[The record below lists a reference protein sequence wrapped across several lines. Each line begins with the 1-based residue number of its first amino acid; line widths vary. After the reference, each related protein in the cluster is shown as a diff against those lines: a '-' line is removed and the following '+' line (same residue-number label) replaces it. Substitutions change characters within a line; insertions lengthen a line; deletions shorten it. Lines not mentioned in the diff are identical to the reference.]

1 MILRREM
8 DEQNKNGLRVE
19 TRDAKREDVCP
30 GKNGKL
36 DLDSVRSRIDMAT
49 EHDAA
54 EKTGPEYWRSLEEL
68 AGSEDFQDA
77 LHREFPKG
85 ASEWVDSVS
94 RRGFLKV
101 MGASLGLAGM
111 TGCVRLPLEPI
122 VPYVRQPEEMI
133 PGRPMFYATA
143 CTLGGYASPLLVE
156 SHLGRPTKVEGND
169 QHPASLGGTDIF
181 AQASILGMYDP
192 DRSQTVVSMGDLRS
206 WQAFLGAIRGP
217 LNIQKGLQGA
227 GIRILTPTIS
237 SPTLADQLRSFLKIY
252 PQAKWHV
259 YEPVNRDNVLEGA
272 KLAFGQPV
280 ETRYDLSKA
289 DVIVSLDADFLYA
302 GFPGNTR
309 YIRDFAKRRNP
320 DDGKMNRLYVI
331 ESTPTST
338 GAKADHRW
346 SMLASQ
352 MEGVAGVLGSP
363 VSICNGEAGSK
374 SAPDKFLLTLIQ
386 DLHTHQGSSVVIAGE
401 HQSPAVH
408 ALAHGIN
415 QGLFNVGKTVLYS
428 ESVDANPVNQAE
440 SIKDLV
446 ADMRDGKVDLLVIL
460 GGNPAYDAPAD
471 LNFADALTNSKI
483 PLRVHHGLYQ
493 NETAE
498 LCQWH
503 VDATHELEAWGDAR
517 AYDGT
522 VSIIQPLIA
531 PLYGGKSALEFVALL
546 SGQAD
551 ATGYDLVRA
560 YWQKQHAGADFEQF
574 WRRSLHDGWVEGT
587 TFSDKALKPAAIFCD
602 AAGGSE
608 LNISGHELK
617 LSARTD
623 SNAIELNIRRDPTIY
638 DGQFSNN
645 GWLQELPKPMTKL
658 TWDNAVLI
666 GPKMAE
672 RLNIATED
680 VVELELN
687 GKKVQGPAW
696 IQAGHPDKSVTV
708 FLGYGRKRAGR
719 VGTAQGFDAY
729 ALRTSAA
736 PWIATDVHI
745 RKTGE
750 TYKLAS
756 TQGMQSMDTP
766 DGGHRPLVRE
776 TTLEEYRKEPNFAK
790 EEETPYALSLYE
802 PYPYKS
808 EDYAWGMAIDL
819 NSCVGCNNCML
830 ACQSENNIAVV
841 GKEQVVIGR
850 HMHWIR
856 VDAYYQ
862 GDRDNPK
869 AFFQPVP
876 CMQCENA
883 PCEVVC
889 PVGATVHSTEGLND
903 MTYNRCVG
911 TRYCSNN
918 CPYKVRR
925 FNFLLF
931 QDWETPQYKMMRN
944 PDVSVRSRGVMEKCT
959 YCVQRINERRIDVET
974 ASVREEKK
982 ILIGDELQTACQQSC
997 PAGAIIFGNI
1007 NDPNS
1012 KVSKLKAQSRNYSLL
1027 GELNTRPRT
1036 TYLAEV
1042 RNPNPELEA
1051 KA

>member
-1 MILRREM
+1 MKIE
-8 DEQNKNGLRVE
+8 EQDGR
-19 TRDAKREDVCP
+19 AKREEVCP
-30 GKNGKL
+30 SKKGKL
-36 DLDSVRSRIDMAT
+36 DLDSLRAQINEANNN
-49 EHDAA
+49 
-54 EKTGPEYWRSLEEL
+54 EKAGPEYWRSLEEL
-68 AGSEDFQDA
+68 AGSPAFQEA

-101 MGASLGLAGM
+101 MGASMALAGM

-122 VPYVRQPEEMI
+122 VPYVRQPEDVI
-133 PGRPMFYATA
+133 PGRPQFYATA
-143 CTLGGYASPLLVE
+143 MTLGGYASPLLVE
-156 SHLGRPTKVEGND
+156 SHLGRPTKIEGND
-169 QHPASLGGTDIF
+169 RHPASLGGTDIF
-181 AQASILGMYDP
+181 AQAHVLGLYDP
-192 DRSQTVVSMGDLRS
+192 DRSQSVMSMGDQQS
-206 WQAFLGAIRGP
+206 WQALLTALHGP
-217 LNIQKGLQGA
+217 LTAQKALQGA

-237 SPTLADQLRSFLKIY
+237 SPTLADQLRNFLKIY

-272 KLAFGQPV
+272 KLAFGQPI
-280 ETRYDLSKA
+280 ETRYDFEKA

-302 GFPGNTR
+302 GFPGNVR

-320 DDGKMNRLYVI
+320 DGKMNRLYVV
-331 ESTPTST
+331 ESTMTTT

-346 SMLASQ
+346 PMRAS
-352 MEGVAGVLGSP
+352 EIEKFAHDLSSHLPVNPPTGGIAGDYPGLGG
-363 VSICNGEAGSK
+363 IL
-374 SAPDKFLLTLIQ
+374 FQ
-386 DLHTHQGSSVVIAGE
+386 DLLSHRGSSIVIVGD
-401 HQSPAVH
+401 HQPSSVH
-408 ALAHGIN
+408 AFAYAVN
-415 QGLFNVGKTVLYS
+415 QALGNIGKTVFYT
-428 ESVDANPVNQAE
+428 EPVDANPVNQNE
-440 SIKDLV
+440 SVKELT
-446 ADMRDGKVDLLVIL
+446 ADIGAGKVDLLVIV
-460 GGNPAYDAPAD
+460 GGNPAYDAPGD
-471 LNFADALTNSKI
+471 LNFADVLKNGKI
-483 PLRVHHGLYQ
+483 PLRVHLGLYQ

-503 VDATHELEAWGDAR
+503 VNQAHELEAWGDAR

-531 PLYGGKSALEFVALL
+531 PLYNGKNAVEFVALL
-546 SGQAD
+546 SGQSD

-574 WRRSLHDGWVEGT
+574 WRKSLHDGWMDAT
-587 TFSDKALKPAAIFCD
+587 AYQPKSAALKNDSIGWKWAAD
-602 AAGGSE
+602 
-608 LNISGHELK
+608 
-617 LSARTD
+617 TT
-623 SNAIELNIRRDPTIY
+623 IELNIRRDPTIY

-672 RLNIATED
+672 RLQIKTED

-687 GKKVQGPAW
+687 GKKVTGPVW
-696 IQAGHPDKSVTV
+696 IQAGHPDNSVTV
-708 FLGYGRKRAGR
+708 TLGYGRRRAGR

-729 ALRTSAA
+729 ALRTTAA
-736 PWIATDVHI
+736 PWIATGLQI

-756 TQGMQSMDTP
+756 TQGMQSMETP
-766 DGGHRPLVRE
+766 DGGYRPLVRE
-776 TTLEEYRKEPNFAK
+776 TTLEEYCKEPGFAR
-790 EEETPYALSLYE
+790 EEEPAPGLTLYK
-802 PYPYKS
+802 PYPYKE

-841 GKEQVVIGR
+841 GKEQAAIGR

-889 PVGATVHSTEGLND
+889 PVGATNHSSEGLND
-903 MTYNRCVG
+903 MVYNRCVG

-959 YCVQRINERRIDVET
+959 YCVQRINEHKIDAET
-974 ASVREEKK
+974 ASVRDGKAVK
-982 ILIGDELQTACQQSC
+982 VGDELQTACQQSC

-1012 KVSKLKAQSRNYSLL
+1012 KVSKLKAQARNYSLL

-1042 RNPNPELEA
+1042 SNPNPEL

>member
-1 MILRREM
+1 MKME
-8 DEQNKNGLRVE
+8 EQNPARKAE
-19 TRDAKREDVCP
+19 EVCP
-30 GKNGKL
+30 SKKGKL
-36 DLDSVRSRIDMAT
+36 DLDSVRSEIEQAT
-49 EHDAA
+49 KQASGH
-54 EKTGPEYWRSLEEL
+54 KTGPEYWRSLEEL
-68 AGSEDFQDA
+68 AGSPDFQYA

-122 VPYVRQPEEMI
+122 VPYVRQPEEVI

-143 CTLGGYASPLLVE
+143 VTLGGYASPVLVE
-156 SHLGRPTKVEGND
+156 SHLGRPTKIEGND

-192 DRSQTVVSMGDLRS
+192 DRSQSVMSMGDQRS
-206 WQAFLGAIRGP
+206 WQAFLTAIRGP
-217 LNIQKGLQGA
+217 LSAQKSLQGA

-237 SPTLADQLRSFLKIY
+237 SPTLADQLRNFLKIY

-259 YEPVNRDNVLEGA
+259 YEPVNRDNALEGA

-280 ETRYDLSKA
+280 ETRYDFEKA
-289 DVIVSLDADFLYA
+289 DVIVSLDADFLSA
-302 GFPGNTR
+302 GFPGNVR
-309 YIRDFAKRRNP
+309 YIRDFAKRRDP
-320 DDGKMNRLYVI
+320 DGKMNRLYVV
-331 ESTPTST
+331 ESTPTTT
-338 GAKADHRW
+338 GAKADHRLPLRAGQVGGFARSLGW
-346 SMLASQ
+346 AVGVSAGIPKADQKEQSFVDGLA
-352 MEGVAGVLGSP
+352 
-363 VSICNGEAGSK
+363 K
-374 SAPDKFLLTLIQ
+374 
-386 DLHTHQGSSVVIAGE
+386 DLKDHRGSSVVIAGD
-401 HQSPAVH
+401 QQAPVVH
-408 ALAHGIN
+408 TLAHSIN
-415 QGLFNVGKTVLYS
+415 QILGNVGKTVFYTDS
-428 ESVDANPVNQAE
+428 IDTNPINQTE

-446 ADMRDGKVDLLVIL
+446 ADIHGGKVDLLVIL
-460 GGNPAYDAPAD
+460 GGNPAYDAPTD
-471 LNFADALTNSKI
+471 LDFANTLKNGKV
-483 PLRVHHGLYQ
+483 PLRAHLGLYQ

-503 VDATHELEAWGDAR
+503 INQAHELEAWGDAR

-522 VSIIQPLIA
+522 VSIVQPLIA
-531 PLYGGKSALEFVALL
+531 PLYNGKSTLEFVALL

-551 ATGYDLVRA
+551 ATGYDLVRS
-560 YWQKQHAGADFEQF
+560 YWQKQHTGADFENL
-574 WRRSLHDGWVEGT
+574 WRKSLHDGW
-587 TFSDKALKPAAIFCD
+587 
-602 AAGGSE
+602 
-608 LNISGHELK
+608 ISGSDFQPK
-617 LSARTD
+617 QLSAKVVNEADSLYTLTD
-623 SNAIELNIRRDPTIY
+623 GTIELNFRRDPTIY

-666 GPKMAE
+666 GPKMAD
-672 RLNIATED
+672 RLRINVED

-687 GKKVQGPAW
+687 GKKVTGPVW
-696 IQAGHPDKSVTV
+696 IQAGHPDNSVTV
-708 FLGYGRKRAGR
+708 FLGYGRTRAGR

-729 ALRTSAA
+729 VLRTSSA
-736 PWIATDVHI
+736 PWIATGLQI
-745 RKTGE
+745 RKTGG

-756 TQGMQSMDTP
+756 TQGYQSMDTP

-776 TTLEEYRKEPNFAK
+776 TTLEDYRKEPNFAK
-790 EEETPYALSLYE
+790 EEEPAPGLTLY
-802 PYPYKS
+802 PAYDYKK
-808 EDYAWGMAIDL
+808 EDYAWGMTIDL
-819 NSCVGCNNCML
+819 NACVGCNNCIL

-841 GKEQVVIGR
+841 GKEQVVMGR

-889 PVGATVHSTEGLND
+889 PVGATNHSSEGLND
-903 MTYNRCVG
+903 MVYNRCVG

-959 YCVQRINERRIDVET
+959 YCVQRINERRIDAE
-974 ASVREEKK
+974 REDRK
-982 ILIGDELQTACQQSC
+982 INEGVHENELQTACQQSC

-1012 KVSKLKAQSRNYSLL
+1012 RVSKLKAESRNYSLL
-1027 GELNTRPRT
+1027 SELNTRPRT
-1036 TYLAEV
+1036 TYLAEI
-1042 RNPNPELEA
+1042 RNPNPEL
-1051 KA
+1051 KS

>member
-1 MILRREM
+1 M
-8 DEQNKNGLRVE
+8 DDQHKPGSTE
-19 TRDAKREDVCP
+19 TKREDVCP
-30 GKNGKL
+30 SKKGKL
-36 DLDSVRSRIDMAT
+36 DLDSLRAQIEEAN
-49 EHDAA
+49 
-54 EKTGPEYWRSLEEL
+54 EKAGPEYWRSLEEL
-68 AGSEDFQDA
+68 AGSPAFQEA

-85 ASEWVDSVS
+85 ASEWVNSVS

-101 MGASLGLAGM
+101 MGASMALAGM

-122 VPYVRQPEEMI
+122 VPYVRQPEDVI
-133 PGRPMFYATA
+133 PGRPIFYATA
-143 CTLGGYASPLLVE
+143 MTLGGYASPLLVE
-156 SHLGRPTKVEGND
+156 SHLGRPTKIEGND
-169 QHPASLGGTDIF
+169 RHPASLGGTDIF
-181 AQASILGMYDP
+181 AQAHILGMYDP
-192 DRSQTVVSMGDLRS
+192 DRSQSVMSMGDQRS
-206 WQAFLGAIRGP
+206 WQSFLTATRGP
-217 LNIQKGLQGA
+217 LTAQKGLQGA

-237 SPTLADQLRSFLKIY
+237 SPTLADQLRNFLKMY

-280 ETRYDLSKA
+280 ETRYDFEKA

-302 GFPGNTR
+302 GFPGNVR

-320 DDGKMNRLYVI
+320 DGNMNRLYAV
-331 ESTPTST
+331 ESTPTTT
-338 GAKADHRW
+338 GAKADHRLPMRA
-346 SMLASQ
+346 SDIDNFAHALAAGCGISTQ
-352 MEGVAGVLGSP
+352 ASLPDEQQLNYLVGVM
-363 VSICNGEAGSK
+363 
-374 SAPDKFLLTLIQ
+374 Q
-386 DLHTHQGSSVVIAGE
+386 DLRVHSGSSVVIAGD
-401 HQSPAVH
+401 HQSPGVH
-408 ALAHGIN
+408 ALAHAIN
-415 QGLFNVGKTVLYS
+415 AKLGNVGKTVFYTDT
-428 ESVDANPVNQAE
+428 VDAYPVNQNE
-440 SIKDLV
+440 WIRELV
-446 ADMRDGKVDLLVIL
+446 AEIRFGKVDLLVIL

-471 LNFADALTNSKI
+471 LDFAELLNSNKV
-483 PLRVHHGLYQ
+483 PLRVHLGLYQ

-503 VDATHELEAWGDAR
+503 INQAHELEAWGDAR

-522 VSIIQPLIA
+522 VSIVQPLIA
-531 PLYGGKSALEFVALL
+531 PLYGGKSPLEFVALL

-551 ATGYDLVRA
+551 ATGYDLVRT
-560 YWQKQHAGADFEQF
+560 YWQKQHTGADFEQF
-574 WRRSLHDGWVEGT
+574 WRKSLHDGWIEGT
-587 TFSDKALKPAAIFCD
+587 AFGARQVAAKPDNLNPPLAA
-602 AAGGSE
+602 ST
-608 LNISGHELK
+608 N
-617 LSARTD
+617 

-672 RLNIATED
+672 RLQIKVED

-687 GKKVQGPAW
+687 GKKVTGPVW
-696 IQAGHPDKSVTV
+696 IQAGHPDNSVTV
-708 FLGYGRKRAGR
+708 TLGYGRKRAGR

-729 ALRTSAA
+729 SLRTTAA
-736 PWIATDVHI
+736 PWIATGLQI

-756 TQGMQSMDTP
+756 TQGYQSMDTP

-790 EEETPYALSLYE
+790 EDEPAPGLTLYQ
-802 PYPYKS
+802 PYPYKD
-808 EDYAWGMAIDL
+808 EAYAWGMTIDL

-841 GKEQVVIGR
+841 GKEQAVLGR

-876 CMQCENA
+876 CMQCEDA

-889 PVGATVHSTEGLND
+889 PVAATNHTSEGLND
-903 MTYNRCVG
+903 MVYNRCVG

-959 YCVQRINERRIDVET
+959 YCVQRINERRIDAE
-974 ASVREEKK
+974 REDRK
-982 ILIGDELQTACQQSC
+982 INDSEHADELQTACQQSC
-997 PAGAIIFGNI
+997 PAGAIVFGNI

-1012 KVSKLKAQSRNYSLL
+1012 RVSKLKAQSRNYSLL

-1042 RNPNPELEA
+1042 SNPNPEL
-1051 KA
+1051 KS

>member
-1 MILRREM
+1 MTNDPNPGDLVQI
-8 DEQNKNGLRVE
+8 KN
-19 TRDAKREDVCP
+19 REDVCP
-30 GKNGKL
+30 SKKL
-36 DLDSVRSRIDMAT
+36 DLADVRARVDHAIA
-49 EHDAA
+49 HDAGLSEK

-68 AGSEDFQDA
+68 AATDAFKEA
-77 LHREFPKG
+77 LHREFPKH
-85 ASEWVDSVS
+85 ASEWLDSVS

-122 VPYVRQPEEMI
+122 VPYVRQPENVI
-133 PGRPMFYATA
+133 PGKPQYYATA
-143 CTLGGYASPLLVE
+143 VTLGGYASPVLVE
-156 SHLGRPTKVEGND
+156 SHLGRPTKIEGND
-169 QHPASLGGTDIF
+169 LHPASLGGTDIF
-181 AQASILGMYDP
+181 TQASILGLYDP
-192 DRSQTVVSMGDLRS
+192 DRSQTVMSMGDVRS
-206 WQAFLGAIRGP
+206 WQSFMSAIRGP
-217 LNIQKGLQGA
+217 LSAQKAVQGA

-237 SPTLADQLRSFLKIY
+237 SPTLADQLRNLLKIY

-280 ETRYDLSKA
+280 ETRYDFSKA

-302 GFPGNTR
+302 GFPGNTK
-309 YIRDFAKRRNP
+309 YIRDFASRRNP
-320 DDGKMNRLYVI
+320 DAPMNRLYVI
-331 ESTPTST
+331 ESTPSST
-338 GAKADHRW
+338 GAKADHRLPQQGANVSW
-346 SMLASQ
+346 GAAILHAQIIGMKDGSDVHDFRQIPIDLLA
-352 MEGVAGVLGSP
+352 
-363 VSICNGEAGSK
+363 
-374 SAPDKFLLTLIQ
+374 
-386 DLHTHQGSSVVIAGE
+386 HRGSSVVIAGD
-401 HQSPAVH
+401 HQPPAVH
-408 ALAHGIN
+408 VACHAIN
-415 QGLFNVGKTVLYS
+415 ENLGNVGKTVFYTDP
-428 ESVDANPVNQAE
+428 VDANPVNQTE

-446 ADMRDGKVDLLVIL
+446 ADMNAGKVDLLVVL

-471 LNFADALTNSKI
+471 LNFADALKSNKT
-483 PLRVHHGLYQ
+483 PVRVHYGLYQ

-503 VDATHELEAWGDAR
+503 VPATHELEAWSDAR

-531 PLYGGKSALEFVALL
+531 PLYNGKSALEFVALL

-551 ATGYDLVRA
+551 ANGYDLTRA
-560 YWQKQHAGADFEQF
+560 YWQKQHTGADFEQF
-574 WRRSLHDGWVEGT
+574 WRKSLHDGWIEGT
-587 TFSDKALKPAAIFCD
+587 AHQTKAVTVKSQNTPISSAATT
-602 AAGGSE
+602 
-608 LNISGHELK
+608 N
-617 LSARTD
+617 T
-623 SNAIELNIRRDPTIY
+623 IELNIRRDPTIY

-658 TWDNAVLI
+658 TWDNAILI
-666 GPKMAE
+666 GPKMAQ
-672 RLNIATED
+672 RLSIATED

-687 GKKVQGPAW
+687 GKKVAGPVW
-696 IQAGHPDKSVTV
+696 IQAGHPDNSVTIT
-708 FLGYGRKRAGR
+708 LGYGRTHAGR
-719 VGTAQGFDAY
+719 VGTAQGFNAY
-729 ALRTSAA
+729 ALRTTAA
-736 PWIATDVHI
+736 PWTASGLKIT
-745 RKTGE
+745 KTGD

-756 TQGMQSMDTP
+756 TQGYQSMDTP
-766 DGGHRPLVRE
+766 DGAHRPLVRE
-776 TTLEEYRKEPNFAK
+776 TTLEKYKEEPDFAK
-790 EEETPYALSLYE
+790 EDEVPKDLTLYE
-802 PYPYKS
+802 PYPYDK
-808 EDYAWGMAIDL
+808 EDYAWGMTIDL

-889 PVGATVHSTEGLND
+889 PVGATNHTTEGLND
-903 MTYNRCVG
+903 MVYNRCVG

-931 QDWETPQYKMMRN
+931 QDWDTPQYKMMRN

-959 YCVQRINERRIDVET
+959 YCIQRINERRIDAE
-974 ASVREEKK
+974 REDRK
-982 ILIGDELQTACQQSC
+982 INDAELVTACQQSC
-997 PAGAIIFGNI
+997 PAGAIVFGNI

-1012 KVSKLKAQSRNYSLL
+1012 KVSKLKSQSRNYSLL

-1042 RNPNPELEA
+1042 RNPNPELES
-1051 KA
+1051 